1 MKKVLAL
8 VLAVAMM
15 STVAFAASE
24 TIFNGYDG
32 AAHNAPSTPVKDGP
46 FAYGPDD
53 DFSIGSSDLN
63 MDGNKAVS
71 DLNTDNY
78 SIKKVTYKSGK
89 AYIASIELDDDEG
102 DELTVTFKKDYS
114 VDKSKAVEA
123 FIELRGKGSDVNV
136 KTVNIKFSTTYG
148 IDVNTV
154 YIDEDGDIDE
164 TDLDFDMI
172 NKFKPKKV
180 DNKEVGNPYGTL
192 SFDTDDGD
200 TSVEV
205 RVYDGDK
212 FYLAHD
218 YDADKKVL
226 VANADSDAEISFLNF
241 NAKPSFNSTATVY
254 FYQVDEDGFVYELT
268 GEGKIKKSAAK
279 WSEDDGCWV
288 LKTRTLGSY
297 VFSDKALTSAA
308 AADTTDNT
316 TNPDTGANDVVGIA
330 TALAVVSLVAAGAVS
345 LKK

>member
-15 STVAFAASE
+15 STVAFAA
-24 TIFNGYDG
+24 TVKGTFDMG
-32 AAHNAPSTPVKDGP
+32 AAYAGTEWTV
-46 FAYGPDD
+46 
-53 DFSIGSSDLN
+53 GSSDVNGLTVN
-63 MDGNKAVS
+63 D
-71 DLNTDNY
+71 DFNTKNY
-78 SIKKVTYKSGK
+78 SIKKVSYENGK
-89 AYIASIELDDDEG
+89 AYVDSVKLDDDEDE
-102 DELTVTFKKDYS
+102 DELKVTFKKDFS
-114 VDKSKAVEA
+114 VDKEKKVELTVT
-123 FIELRGKGSDVNV
+123 LRGKNKDVDHKDV
-136 KTVNIKFSTTYG
+136 EVTLKGTYG
-148 IDVNTV
+148 YTV
-154 YIDEDGDIDE
+154 GKLYINEDNEIVAGEVGIDEVIGIEDGEKGIKK
-164 TDLDFDMI
+164 I
-172 NKFKPKKV
+172 AKFV
-180 DNKEVGNPYGTL
+180 SGENNGAPYGTL
-192 SFDTDDGD
+192 EFSADNMAD
-200 TSVEV
+200 VEA

-212 FYLAHD
+212 MFLGYNMD
-218 YDADKKVL
+218 SDKKVL

-241 NAKPSFNSTATVY
+241 PAKPSFNSTATVY
-254 FYQVDEDGFVYELT
+254 FYEVDEDGFVYELT

-308 AADTTDNT
+308 AADATDGT

>member
-15 STVAFAASE
+15 ATVAFAADP
-24 TIFNGYDG
+24 YDLKTLEPG
-32 AAHNAPSTPVKDGP
+32 TEDIKLEPGFSHVK
-46 FAYGPDD
+46 
-53 DFSIGSSDLN
+53 
-63 MDGNKAVS
+63 

-78 SIKKVTYKSGK
+78 SIKKVTYEKGK
-89 AYIASIELDDDEG
+89 AYVASIELDDDEG
-102 DELTVTFKKDYS
+102 NALNLNLKSDYTMAYADETKFKDLDVT
-114 VDKSKAVEA
+114 
-123 FIELRGKGSDVNV
+123 IELRGKGAKSDSPSARFIGSIGYVLNPVEIDDSNNV
-136 KTVNIKFSTTYG
+136 GDVSFETVNKF
-148 IDVNTV
+148 
-154 YIDEDGDIDE
+154 
-164 TDLDFDMI
+164 
-172 NKFKPKKV
+172 V
-180 DNKEVGNPYGTL
+180 DKGMPYGNL
-192 SFDTDDGD
+192 SFDTTDKD
-200 TSVEV
+200 TTVEV

-212 FYLAHD
+212 AFLGHN

-226 VANADSDAEISFLNF
+226 IANADADAEISFLNF
-241 NAKPSFNSTATVY
+241 EAKPSFNSTATVY

-279 WSEDDGCWV
+279 WSEDDGAWV

-297 VFSDKALTSAA
+297 VFSDKALASAA
-308 AADTTDNT
+308 AADDTT